1 MEHNTQLSS
10 IRIVAKIERC
20 VLYSQAAGY
29 DFDAKKEKL
38 RKVRKVNGMWGL
50 WEEARPYMWMRTSL
64 VSTCTRTSFGSITK
78 MIDYKLGNSFFV
90 FISQTASRKIK
101 PAQSKN
107 PERSTEANIEHFCI
121 RAQTGAPAIS
131 APRPRPIWQGAWVY
145 CIRPILWIWR

>member
-78 MIDYKLGNSFFV
+78 MIDYKLGNSYFCFY
-90 FISQTASRKIK
+90 FSNSIK
-101 PAQSKN
+101 KN
-107 PERSTEANIEHFCI
+107 QACTILGPSTEASIEHFCV
-121 RAQTGAPAIS
+121 RARTGPGNIS
-131 APRPRPIWQGAWVY
+131 PKAKANMTGAWVY
-145 CIRPILWIWR
+145 CIRPILWL